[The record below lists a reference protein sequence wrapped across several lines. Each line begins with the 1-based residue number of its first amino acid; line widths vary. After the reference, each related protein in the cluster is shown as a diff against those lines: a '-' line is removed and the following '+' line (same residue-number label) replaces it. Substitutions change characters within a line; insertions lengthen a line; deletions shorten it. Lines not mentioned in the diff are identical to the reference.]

1 MWIAY
6 MKIKDAKLARSG
18 YSLVEQLG
26 RFRAL
31 RVDGTTRL
39 YSNV

>member
-1 MWIAY
+1 MWIVY
-6 MKIKDAKLARSG
+6 LKTKEARVTRG
-18 YSLVEQLG
+18 YVSVEQLG

-31 RVDGTTRL
+31 RVGGITRL